1 MANPDNRDAAAWTR
15 IRQSLDELERRIE
28 SGFAL
33 SAGEREQRL
42 LERTREWARRPEQ
55 EVPDAFLE
63 VLAFSLGGETYAVE
77 SRHVAEVLPLAQYT
91 PLPGTPAYVLGIVN
105 VRGRIVS
112 VLDLRILFELPVS
125 GLADKNFLV
134 VLQDESMEFGLLVD
148 RVLGI
153 QPLEKATLQSGMAS
167 LTGVRASYLLG
178 VTPTQW
184 TVLDGARLL
193 GDASL
198 RVEIDG

>member
-33 SAGEREQRL
+33 SAEEREQRL

-153 QPLEKATLQSGMAS
+153 QSLEKATLQSGMAS

>member
-33 SAGEREQRL
+33 SAEEREQRL
-42 LERTREWARRPEQ
+42 LARTREWARRPEQ
-55 EVPDAFLE
+55 AMPDAFLE

>member
-33 SAGEREQRL
+33 SAEEREQRL
-42 LERTREWARRPEQ
+42 LERTREWARRAEQ
-55 EVPDAFLE
+55 EAPDAFLE